1 MTMNKTFQYLAGGAS
16 LILAYY
22 ALKDRGFFGSGAGPV
37 GRDVPD
43 TDPTDLPDPVDQWPG
58 LDSGVF

>member
-16 LILAYY
+16 LILAFY
-22 ALKDRGFFGSGAGPV
+22 ALKDRGFFGSPGPV

-43 TDPTDLPDPVDQWPG
+43 TDPTDLADPADQWPG